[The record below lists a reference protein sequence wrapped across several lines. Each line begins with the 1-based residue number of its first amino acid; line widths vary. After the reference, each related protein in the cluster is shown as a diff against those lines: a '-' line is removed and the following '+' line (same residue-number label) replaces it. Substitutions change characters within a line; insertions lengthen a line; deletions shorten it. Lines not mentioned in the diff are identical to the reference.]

1 MNFFGIHC
9 MAKRLSCHII
19 TINVDIS
26 LVTRYTQKII
36 TIYYLCSNIFR
47 YYVIV

>member
-1 MNFFGIHC
+1 MNFLGIHC

-19 TINVDIS
+19 TINVS